1 VLVFARIIKSS
12 SFLRSPATTGNKKNC
27 RAVGGETVK
36 TVIVSGDLL
45 WDYNLAQHPLA
56 QTTYRKDPLQR
67 SRLSNRAGGAWY
79 VEDMIRLACSDLDL
93 DIRAPV
99 RPQNPFGQEI
109 AGISRAYSLWALHER
124 NLDSKKKNDRVW
136 RISQF
141 LGCETPD
148 EPLPLRAPDDI
159 PDPDLLVIEDMGLG
173 FRSDDRLWP
182 AALGQQGDPKRV
194 ILKTTS
200 PVEGPQWEPLWE
212 RLLKTCYRITAKTIE
227 DLLADRLPS
236 QTIDRLRPLIDAP
249 FAGEEKFLIQLREA
263 LGEQAVRYE
272 KAILARA
279 FFTDSLADRLVVVLP
294 ASVLR
299 AMGASISQALSWD
312 RTIEETVREFQ
323 SGNSA
328 HHLRSCRR
336 VIIHFGNA
344 GAASFTRCR
353 PLPDGPEPLL
363 DPLHFER
370 FLYHP
375 DSLEGASMA
384 RRPGMTFGITSILAS
399 ALVRH
404 ELDPES
410 YPLYIAL
417 CHGLAASAI
426 SHEQGGGA
434 RDLDTQSANELIR
447 QMLLPPPAPDE
458 KRDDHLIK
466 DFARPESVYCT
477 AYPSTLL
484 DETLFKSAA
493 GKKPFR
499 SDLLQDITGEGVE
512 YVAAKA
518 MDIAL
523 RGPRE
528 VLRAAPE
535 AHYGSYQ
542 TADREEVERINSIR
556 SLIISYQENAKDTRP
571 LSIAVFGPPGSGKSF
586 AIKQLASELFGERK
600 AILEFNLSQFAG
612 IENLQDAF
620 HQIVDASV
628 QGQTPLIFW
637 DEFDTAREGRSLG
650 WLKEFLAPMQDARF
664 QTGNITHLLGKAI
677 FVFAGG
683 TKPGFESFD
692 RTDDDGKEGK
702 HFREVKGPDFVS
714 RLRGFVNI
722 KGPNPATEGGD
733 VAYLIRRAV
742 LLRSILERSFPHLID
757 DASRVAAISTSVIKG
772 FLRVEKY
779 LHGARSLE
787 SLVNM
792 SGLAYAQ
799 YFGPAQLPAES
810 LLRLHVTP
818 DFLRLVEDGQL
829 EANVI
834 EAIARDLHERWRR
847 KRLSQGWTQG
857 SPRDDHLKVHPML
870 RPYSELT
877 ESEKEKNRLP
887 ARLTQA
893 KLDDVGYRIARRSE
907 GDQSGPPRFTE
918 EEHEKLLRI
927 EHDIWL
933 REYLINGYEWAE
945 KTKDHLRL
953 HRDIAPFEEVHEE
966 DQALD
971 RENVDAITV
980 TLWENGYTLVR
991 KS

>member
-1 VLVFARIIKSS
+1 M
-12 SFLRSPATTGNKKNC
+12 
-27 RAVGGETVK
+27 K

-56 QTTYRKDPLQR
+56 QATYRKDPLQR

-79 VEDMIRLACSDLDL
+79 VEDMIRLACSDLDAA
-93 DIRAPV
+93 ICAPL
-99 RPQNPFGQEI
+99 RPANPFGQEA
-109 AGISRAYSLWALHER
+109 AGIGRAYSLWSLHER

-148 EPLPLRAPDDI
+148 EPQPLPVSDDI
-159 PDPDLLVIEDMGLG
+159 PDPDLLVIEDLGLG
-173 FRSDDRLWP
+173 FRSYDHLWP
-182 AALGQQGDPKRV
+182 AALGEQGDPKR
-194 ILKTTS
+194 ILIKTTS
-200 PVEGPQWEPLWE
+200 PVEGPLWEPLWE
-212 RLLKTCYRITAKTIE
+212 RLLKKCYRITAKTIE
-227 DLLADRLPS
+227 DLEADQMPS
-236 QTIDRLRPLIDAP
+236 PLVDCLHPLIGAP
-249 FAGEEKFLIQLREA
+249 FAGEERFLISIREA
-263 LGEQAVRYE
+263 IGEKAARYE
-272 KAILARA
+272 KAILGRA
-279 FFTDSLADRLVVVLP
+279 FFTNSLADRIVVVIP
-294 ASVLR
+294 AAVLR
-299 AMGASISQALSWD
+299 AMGANISQALSWD

-328 HHLRSCRR
+328 HYLRSCRR
-336 VIIHFGNA
+336 VIVHFGNA

-353 PLPDGPEPLL
+353 PLPDGSEPLF
-363 DPLHFER
+363 DRLHFER

-375 DSLEGASMA
+375 DSLEGSWMA
-384 RRPGMTFGITSILAS
+384 RRPGRTFGITSILA
-399 ALVRH
+399 AAVARH
-404 ELDPES
+404 ELEPES

-417 CHGLAASAI
+417 CHGLAAAAI
-426 SHEQGGGA
+426 SHEQGGGE
-434 RDLDTQSANELIR
+434 RDLDTEAANEHIR
-447 QMLLPPPAPDE
+447 QMLLPPPEPGA
-458 KRDDHLIK
+458 KREDHLIK
-466 DFARPESVYCT
+466 DFARPEAIYCT

-484 DETLFKSAA
+484 DVTLFKSASE
-493 GKKPFR
+493 KKNFR
-499 SDLLQDITGEGVE
+499 SDLLQDITGEGLE

-518 MDIAL
+518 MDIVL

-542 TADREEVERINSIR
+542 TADREEIERINSIR

-600 AILEFNLSQFAG
+600 AILEFNLSQFTG

-664 QTGNITHLLGKAI
+664 QTGNLSHLLGKAI

-683 TKPGFESFD
+683 AKPDFESFD
-692 RTDDDGKEGK
+692 RSDADGKEGK

-722 KGPNPATEGGD
+722 KGPNPVTEGGD

-757 DASRVAAISTSVIKG
+757 DTTRVAAISTSVIKG

-792 SGLAYAQ
+792 SGLAHTQ
-799 YFGPAQLPAES
+799 FFGPAQLPAES
-810 LLRLHVTP
+810 LLRLHVTE
-818 DFLRLVEDGQL
+818 DFLRLVEEGQL
-829 EANVI
+829 EASVI

-847 KRLSQGWTQG
+847 KRLSQGWKPG
-857 SPRDDHLKVHPML
+857 SPRDDYLKVHPML
-870 RPYSELT
+870 RPYGELT
-877 ESEKEKNRLP
+877 EAEKEKNRLP

-893 KLDDVGYRIARRSE
+893 KLDDVSYRIARRE
-907 GDQSGPPRFTE
+907 EDDQSGPPRFTK
-918 EEHEKLLRI
+918 EEHDKLLRI

-945 KTKDHLRL
+945 ETRDHVRL
-953 HRDIAPFEEVHEE
+953 HRDIAPFEKVPDE

-971 RENVDAITV
+971 RENVAAIPV

-991 KS
+991 KSCSTGGDKPFE